1 MLLCE
6 ISISIAITFNE
17 IVIRKIIIHIESFK
31 FIFLIDIESE
41 RYLRNK

>member
-6 ISISIAITFNE
+6 ISISIAITFNG
-17 IVIRKIIIHIESFK
+17 IVRKIIIHIESFK